1 MEKKEATNKAE
12 LFARNALKA
21 SGIIRHDGEHELL
34 DISLLRETSDR
45 ELAMMRTVGRSAI
58 GKIRELRA
66 TLEWL

>member
-12 LFARNALKA
+12 LFARNTLKA

-34 DISLLRETSDR
+34 DISLLRETSER